1 MTKSRN
7 HHPNPSDERD
17 DIMTDRTR
25 FPDGAKRAK
34 KVYEDIDVVFAGV
47 VAGTLSGDCA
57 DEERTIEEFCELLK
71 ALTGITSNGS
81 YDPDV
86 AEVGRE
92 AARRW
97 LRATGYVS

>member
-1 MTKSRN
+1 V
-7 HHPNPSDERD
+7 
-17 DIMTDRTR
+17 TDRQSRFQDNGEIKMVKQTR
-25 FPDGAKRAK
+25 FPDGAERAK
-34 KVYEDIDVVFAGV
+34 NVYEDIDVVFASV
-47 VAGTLSGDCA
+47 VAGALSGDCA
-57 DEERTIEEFCELLK
+57 DEERMVEFCELLK

-97 LRATGYVS
+97 LRATEYVS